1 MIFKFFSLLIYI
13 SINNGRLKAE
23 QQFTINQKQIPIK
36 LLRLCLS
43 FNEDEQLFDPNN
55 KDHSI
60 IQELFLYILKL
71 EVLIYIFFLH
81 HCKTLN
87 CLITGQYTIC
97 NFSSM
102 FIILIIFISVK
113 PIFKSNQYFWLA
125 NQFRGSLDYLV
136 QLLLIFIYIFEQIF
150 AQGTLNFDSSSI
162 YNPTKSLMNYF
173 VVIGNITLMYLS
185 IYEFNMLIIQVV
197 AIFNALITFLQLL
210 LQFPKGNSILI
221 TLMLN
226 IQIMTI
232 YLGFVY
238 LMIGFHNYISDFV
251 IFLFMQK
258 IVYMNLERL
267 IKQRPKSLED
277 LITNFY
283 DLKILKTIKIQL
295 PNHKEDI
302 VLYASL
308 LAHQEKYYEG
318 LMILHSIKK
327 LSWLS
332 QIKKEL
338 MIKEWLSQLDTK
350 LKNQNKAQKGLSE
363 AVEHLMKL
371 EDYNVTL
378 QTQMVNLLKNKCR
391 IQQIISQQEKIS
403 LQSLLQYIEQ
413 ITIVQKQLEKQYSV
427 FPNQKT
433 QNVLCFLYSEILNEF
448 TKANLLQQ
456 QLTKIDDKQN
466 FSVFTNK
473 MVYLISTYNSEILIK
488 RASNNAPILFKM
500 SHNKLLQQNI
510 NLIIPPGIKEQHQRL
525 VKKFLI
531 NGESKYMR
539 RLDIN
544 YYYNNTKG
552 TLHQIDFAIDVS
564 FTSEEINFITF
575 LQPIYEQPLVMVLNS
590 DKIVTSTTESVLTAL
605 NINTM
610 AYFKNQIITKFIPV
624 FKKHELSGF
633 YENIDFVVNVDK
645 DEATSNSINTY
656 LTTLDVIPKILN
668 GEILF
673 YTIKFEYFKKYE
685 NSAKF
690 TYTETN
696 NSQIQGAFSVSENV
710 FIDDPNGSINEQQVF
725 ITSNQNAF
733 SKSQNNELLIID
745 STIHQTQIKDLILT
759 SRPLF
764 YKTQNKI
771 NYSVSV
777 SDDDQNIQQ
786 HPQKDFSIA
795 ESKQIESSKVSSLKG
810 LRQSSYFKK
819 YEIMSKLEEIKGLTK
834 SHKVFLSFLSFCL
847 LIQLSFVITQFS
859 STNTS
864 LTNLIFDIDLL
875 QIKNFAFQPFESFL
889 VTRWTIFN
897 YNNLKTSGKIT
908 QVEFDQLIIF
918 PRSNLHLG
926 FDRLEENVNS
936 VLNKLQL
943 QQFLESTYLDIQ
955 LYTSSNQGEHF
966 NVSLRNCITIML
978 NYQYITKMAYQLDGN
993 VVVDTPHIYYQYR
1006 NYYILKTEFGRINQ
1020 DILEDTINR
1029 SITILSKLQIIY
1041 ILSLT
1046 FLIIFLMCSY
1056 FFHSRIELIHTNFI
1070 NLLFCCRPEYFN
1082 KDIQRLISVQSIINS
1097 DYNNLFSYQFDMSRK
1112 EQYFDDIKI
1121 KLEKKDHKK
1130 FILENNSFLSVTNYS
1145 NRIFLCIIFIAVLTQ
1160 ASVSYGQVKNYLDK
1174 YPATAKF
1181 YKGVSDIGTDVPC
1194 VFAQSN
1200 ILYGR
1205 TFFPYYNETDIQL
1218 IFREINQS
1226 LDELQAF
1233 TINKI
1238 DFEQYFLS
1246 DDFADYYN
1254 YLMDNNLCDQLLD
1267 DMKQKASTICPI
1279 VMSQGMQRGLLGIL
1293 VYIVNYIQTE
1303 KDINQFTERL
1313 QLSYLELEGAFLVS
1327 EIVRKLNIEIQL
1339 DLYAQTQKLVD
1350 QITMHSIIIIIVI
1363 FLFVMFTSII
1373 IRKRLI
1379 QRQFIIQR
1387 ILYLVPLQIL
1397 LFDDGFE
1404 RNAKTII
1411 LKETF

>member
-1 MIFKFFSLLIYI
+1 MYSYAYFFCIIARPQIALSLDNIQYVILALCFVYLISSQMKSPFSRAINIFGQLINLGLLNFFFEI
-13 SINNGRLKAE
+13 S
-23 QQFTINQKQIPIK
+23 
-36 LLRLCLS
+36 
-43 FNEDEQLFDPNN
+43 
-55 KDHSI
+55 
-60 IQELFLYILKL
+60 
-71 EVLIYIFFLH
+71 
-81 HCKTLN
+81 
-87 CLITGQYTIC
+87 
-97 NFSSM
+97 
-102 FIILIIFISVK
+102 
-113 PIFKSNQYFWLA
+113 
-125 NQFRGSLDYLV
+125 RGSLDYLV
-136 QLLLIFIYIFEQIF
+136 QLLLIFINIFEQIF

-162 YNPTKSLMNYF
+162 FNPTKSLLSYIA
-173 VVIGNITLMYLS
+173 VIGNITLMYLS
-185 IYEFNMLIIQVV
+185 RYQFDLFVIQLV
-197 AIFNALITFLQLL
+197 AILNAFITLMQLL
-210 LQFPKGNSILI
+210 LQFPKGNSILT
-221 TLMLN
+221 TLTLN

-232 YLGFVY
+232 YLGLVQ
-238 LMIGFHNYISDFV
+238 LMIGLHNYVSDLI

-258 IVYMNLERL
+258 IIYMNLERL
-267 IKQRPKSLED
+267 GKQVPKTLED
-277 LITNFY
+277 LIANFY
-283 DLKILKTIKIQL
+283 DLKILKQIKVKSPTQ
-295 PNHKEDI
+295 KEDI

-318 LMILHSIKK
+318 LMVLHSIKK

-363 AVEHLMKL
+363 AVEHLMEL

-391 IQQIISQQEKIS
+391 LQQIISQQEKIS
-403 LQSLLQYIEQ
+403 LQSLLKFIEQ
-413 ITIVQKQLEKQYSV
+413 ITIVQKELERQYSV

-500 SHNKLLQQNI
+500 NHNKLLQQNI

-539 RLDIN
+539 RLDVN
-544 YYYNNTKG
+544 YYYNNAKG

-575 LQPIYEQPLVMVLNS
+575 LQPIYEQPLVMVLNA
-590 DKIVTSTTESVLTAL
+590 DKVVTATTESILTAL
-605 NINTM
+605 NLNTM
-610 AYFKNQIITKFIPV
+610 TYFKNHVITKFMPT

-633 YENIDFVVNVDK
+633 YENIDFIVNVDK
-645 DEATSNSINTY
+645 EEVTSNSINTY
-656 LTTLDVIPKILN
+656 LTSLDVVPKVLN

-673 YTIKFEYFKKYE
+673 YTIKFEFFKKQE
-685 NSAKF
+685 NSVKF

-696 NSQIQGAFSVSENV
+696 NSMVQGAFSVSENV
-710 FIDDPNGSINEQQVF
+710 FIDDPNGSINEQQNF
-725 ITSNQNAF
+725 ITSNQNAYQ
-733 SKSQNNELLIID
+733 KIQNNELMIID
-745 STIHQTQIKDLILT
+745 STLHQTQFKDAIQS

-764 YKTQNKI
+764 YQTQNKI

-777 SDDDQNIQQ
+777 SDEDQNKEEPQQ
-786 HPQKDFSIA
+786 DFSVA

-810 LRQSSYFKK
+810 LRQSGYFKK

-834 SHKVFLSFLSFCL
+834 NHKVFLSFLSVCL
-847 LIQLSFVITQFS
+847 LIQLSFVIAQFS

-897 YNNLKTSGKIT
+897 YNNLKAAGAIT
-908 QVEFDQLIIF
+908 EEAFKQLIAF
-918 PRSNLHLG
+918 PRSNLPLG

-955 LYTSSNQGEHF
+955 LYTSSNQGEHY

-993 VVVDTPHIYYQYR
+993 VVVDSPHIYYQYR

-1029 SITILSKLQIIY
+1029 SIIILSKLQIIY

-1046 FLIIFLMCSY
+1046 FLLIFLMCSY
-1056 FFHSRIELIHTNFI
+1056 FFYSRIELSHTNFI
-1070 NLLFCCRPEYFN
+1070 NLLFCCRSEYFN

-1097 DYNNLFSYQFDMSRK
+1097 DYNNLFSYQFDMHRK
-1112 EQYFDDIKI
+1112 EQYFDEIKT
-1121 KLEKKDHKK
+1121 KLDKKDHKK

-1145 NRIFLCIIFIAVLTQ
+1145 NRIFFCIIFIVVLTQ

-1205 TFFPYYNETDIQL
+1205 AFFSYYNETDIQL
-1218 IFREINQS
+1218 IFKEINQA
-1226 LDELQAF
+1226 LAELQDF

-1238 DFEQYFLS
+1238 DFEQQQYI
-1246 DDFADYYN
+1246 
-1254 YLMDNNLCDQLLD
+1254 
-1267 DMKQKASTICPI
+1267 DMKLDTFYQI
-1279 VMSQGMQRGLLGIL
+1279 IL
-1293 VYIVNYIQTE
+1293 Q
-1303 KDINQFTERL
+1303 
-1313 QLSYLELEGAFLVS
+1313 
-1327 EIVRKLNIEIQL
+1327 
-1339 DLYAQTQKLVD
+1339 
-1350 QITMHSIIIIIVI
+1350 IIITI
-1363 FLFVMFTSII
+1363 LWII
-1373 IRKRLI
+1373 ICAINYWMICDKR
-1379 QRQFIIQR
+1379 QPTF
-1387 ILYLVPLQIL
+1387 VPQ
-1397 LFDDGFE
+1397 
-1404 RNAKTII
+1404 
-1411 LKETF
+1411 